1 MRRRYGDVERH
12 EPTTHRSHPFLHFP
26 TSYPSHPGGAEPDG
40 MGWGRDEWGRG
51 KDGERRPKRDGT
63 GRTPCLTPLTVFHCL
78 GSSFVCSVRHFTWL
92 GLIST
97 NERRLRGTEWGTR
110 EETRN
115 RLECDEMG
123 RVPDPTHSTPVGDT
137 GRRPPRSF
145 PTVSSLV
152 SPTGWVW
159 EERGLPAYH
168 LRHESPSVPSSS
180 ITRFPVGRSFR
191 IPLIT
196 RSFSTSTPF
205 RVILSGLSV
214 PHSFRVAG
222 VSGEERTEARGM
234 RWGAKTRGMQRI
246 LMWSEA
252 AVIVSRLFPTF
263 TSQSSPLHRPK
274 ASVGRSMER
283 WVANVER
290 DEPNQT
296 THDGEDFTDNILLV
310 QNLDEDNKILHNKL
324 CCGSAL
330 SVHRP
335 VRSLRLAL
343 ATLTSPP
350 EAPEGGS
357 VLSSF
362 VPHASGGYG

>member
-1 MRRRYGDVERH
+1 MK
-12 EPTTHRSHPFLHFP
+12 
-26 TSYPSHPGGAEPDG
+26 DG
-40 MGWGRDEWGRG
+40 YEELSEARG
-51 KDGERRPKRDGT
+51 KRRG
-63 GRTPCLTPLTVFHCL
+63 
-78 GSSFVCSVRHFTWL
+78 
-92 GLIST
+92 
-97 NERRLRGTEWGTR
+97 
-110 EETRN
+110 N

-252 AVIVSRLFPTF
+252 AVIVSRLFPYV
-263 TSQSSPLHRPK
+263 SPLNPPHSIGRRP
-274 ASVGRSMER
+274 
-283 WVANVER
+283 
-290 DEPNQT
+290 P
-296 THDGEDFTDNILLV
+296 
-310 QNLDEDNKILHNKL
+310 
-324 CCGSAL
+324 
-330 SVHRP
+330 
-335 VRSLRLAL
+335 
-343 ATLTSPP
+343 
-350 EAPEGGS
+350 
-357 VLSSF
+357 
-362 VPHASGGYG
+362 SGGVWRGE

>member
-1 MRRRYGDVERH
+1 MKGKNKTEDSNVKWTAPDKEKLRWKKSVSDTSPSLSLRV
-12 EPTTHRSHPFLHFP
+12 
-26 TSYPSHPGGAEPDG
+26 SYPLSA
-40 MGWGRDEWGRG
+40 RSAR
-51 KDGERRPKRDGT
+51 
-63 GRTPCLTPLTVFHCL
+63 L
-78 GSSFVCSVRHFTWL
+78 GFL
-92 GLIST
+92 
-97 NERRLRGTEWGTR
+97 
-110 EETRN
+110 
-115 RLECDEMG
+115 
-123 RVPDPTHSTPVGDT
+123 
-137 GRRPPRSF
+137 
-145 PTVSSLV
+145 
-152 SPTGWVW
+152 
-159 EERGLPAYH
+159 A
-168 LRHESPSVPSSS
+168 
-180 ITRFPVGRSFR
+180 
-191 IPLIT
+191 
-196 RSFSTSTPF
+196 STPF

-274 ASVGRSMER
+274 ASVGRSIER
-283 WVANVER
+283 WGANGER
-290 DEPNQT
+290 DEPNHT

>member
-1 MRRRYGDVERH
+1 ML
-12 EPTTHRSHPFLHFP
+12 RSTSVTPLHISSNCFQPYP
-26 TSYPSHPGGAEPDG
+26 TSLTVPFTPRLVTLHSIPYETRSERGEEAKVESRWTEWVSGEGRECDETRI
-40 MGWGRDEWGRG
+40 WGSERG
-51 KDGERRPKRDGT
+51 KDGKNLWDEPRNTR
-63 GRTPCLTPLTVFHCL
+63 LTAQSSSVTHRSSRASLTTRH
-78 GSSFVCSVRHFTWL
+78 SPPSFVCSVRHFTWL

-290 DEPNQT
+290 DEPNQSEWRNV
-296 THDGEDFTDNILLV
+296 DRRR
-310 QNLDEDNKILHNKL
+310 
-324 CCGSAL
+324 C
-330 SVHRP
+330 
-335 VRSLRLAL
+335 
-343 ATLTSPP
+343 
-350 EAPEGGS
+350 
-357 VLSSF
+357 
-362 VPHASGGYG
+362 SGWTGL